1 MQTRKLGSQG
11 LTVSALGLGCMGMTS
26 TYGAADRDEAVA
38 TLHRAIE
45 IGVTFFDTAE
55 AYGPYENEKLIGQAI
70 KGRRDKVVIASKFGW
85 KIDPKANPYLVGV
98 DSRPENVKAVAHAS
112 LQRLGIDHIDLFY
125 QHRVDPA
132 VPIEET
138 VGAMADLVKAGEVRY
153 LGLCEAGVK
162 NIRRAHNTHPISA
175 IQSEYSIWER
185 NVEGDILPLLRELGI
200 GLVPYC
206 PLGRGFLTGTVKRA
220 EEYLDNDY
228 RHQDPRLAGA
238 NYDAN
243 MRLVDR
249 VRAVAEEKGATS
261 GQIALAWLLAQGSN
275 IVPIPG
281 TKRRSY
287 LEENA
292 KAAAI
297 TLSKEDI
304 SRISDAAPPGKT
316 AGPRY
321 GERMMSLIDR

>member
-1 MQTRKLGSQG
+1 MQTRKLGTQG
-11 LTVSALGLGCMGMTS
+11 LAVSALGLGCMGMTE
-26 TYGAADRDEAVA
+26 TYGAADRGEAVA

-70 KGRRDKVVIASKFGW
+70 KGKRDKVVIASKFGW
-85 KIDPKANPYLVGV
+85 KIDPKAKPYLVGV
-98 DSRPENVKAVAHAS
+98 DSRPENVRAVADAS
-112 LQRLGIDHIDLFY
+112 LQRLGIDNIDLFY

-132 VPIEET
+132 VPIEDT
-138 VGAMADLVKAGEVRY
+138 VGAMGDLVKAGKVRY

-162 NIRRAHNTHPISA
+162 NIRRAHKVHPISA

-220 EEYLDNDY
+220 EEYSDNDY

-249 VRAVAEEKGATS
+249 VKAVADEKGATS
-261 GQIALAWLLAQGSN
+261 GQIALAWLLAQGPN

-292 KAAAI
+292 KSASI
-297 TLSKEDI
+297 TLSKQDI
-304 SRISDAAPPGKT
+304 GRISDAAPPGKT

-321 GERMMSLIDR
+321 GEQMMSLIDR